1 MDVKHHE
8 RKKTIV
14 TIIRFLISLIVS
26 ADHKRKIKIVLIA
39 DVSLI
44 SLMISV
50 DVKHHKRKIKIVLI
64 ADVSLISLMIS
75 VDIKHHGK

>member
-1 MDVKHHE
+1 MKEKEKRITIIRFIIRLIVSVDVKHHE
-8 RKKTIV
+8 
-14 TIIRFLISLIVS
+14 
-26 ADHKRKIKIVLIA
+26 RKIKIVLIA

-50 DVKHHKRKIKIVLI
+50 DVKHHKRKIKTVLI

-75 VDIKHHGK
+75 VDVKHHGK